1 MKSKEEPSEELLVLI
16 TLRNREK
23 KEKREIRW
31 KIRFC
36 HELRLPPN
44 HFRCNEE
51 CFPDSQGEKKER
63 KNRFN
68 HAELQLSFLSLS
80 LSLSLWL
87 AFGSVAVSQS
97 DKG

>member
-51 CFPDSQGEKKER
+51 CFPDLREERKKER
-63 KNRFN
+63 IVSITPSCNSLF
-68 HAELQLSFLSLS
+68 SLS
-80 LSLSLWL
+80 LSLFGLRL
-87 AFGSVAVSQS
+87 AA
-97 DKG
+97 